1 MSLIAS
7 FFTPQVPL
15 SASLSY
21 SAISTLQK
29 TNFGLWLLL
38 LIKFGHLLWVAL
50 SEKLTAHTD
59 PVLGSKQEDN
69 NRRGGISKSWLYFQ
83 KVRAWPGQ
91 TVFFSKRGLSYS
103 PKKVLCSEKRT
114 WRVIDNLLLSET
126 SVQTSL

>member
-38 LIKFGHLLWVAL
+38 PIKFGHLLWVAL

-59 PVLGSKQEDN
+59 PVLGSKQEDDN
-69 NRRGGISKSWLYFQ
+69 RGGGVSRVTAPRKFCDQ
-83 KVRAWPGQ
+83 KRE
-91 TVFFSKRGLSYS
+91 L
-103 PKKVLCSEKRT
+103 E
-114 WRVIDNLLLSET
+114 E
-126 SVQTSL
+126 